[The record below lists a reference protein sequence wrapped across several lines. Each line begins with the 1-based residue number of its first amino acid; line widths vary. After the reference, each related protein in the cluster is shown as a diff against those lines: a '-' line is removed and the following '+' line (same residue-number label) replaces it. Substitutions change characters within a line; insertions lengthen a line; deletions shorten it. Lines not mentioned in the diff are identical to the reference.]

1 MLTFKTIKEKIKHA
15 NFHWVNL
22 IAFKL
27 MKPTK
32 RHNKSIVSLETIDLF
47 FSCSLNVFLIQTISV
62 TGGITEP
69 LLATLALQLERLNA
83 ARILTPPDG
92 WISLMTRR

>member
-1 MLTFKTIKEKIKHA
+1 MLIFKTIKEKIKHA

-47 FSCSLNVFLIQTISV
+47 FSCSLNVF
-62 TGGITEP
+62 
-69 LLATLALQLERLNA
+69 
-83 ARILTPPDG
+83 
-92 WISLMTRR
+92 

>member
-1 MLTFKTIKEKIKHA
+1 MLIFKTIKEKIKHA

-47 FSCSLNVFLIQTISV
+47 FSCSLNVFFDTNNQRNRWDY
-62 TGGITEP
+62 G
-69 LLATLALQLERLNA
+69 ATPCDTSTSA
-83 ARILTPPDG
+83 
-92 WISLMTRR
+92 